1 MPLNMELKSTEIQSK
16 ALRFS
21 IEAEGVE
28 VGRVYLYLIKNDLHD
43 VPYGLIDDLFVAETH
58 RSQGIGRQL
67 IEKVIAS
74 AREQHCSKLIA
85 TSRYS
90 REEVHAWYL
99 RLGFKDWGR
108 EFRMDF

>member
-1 MPLNMELKSTEIQSK
+1 MELKSTEIQSK
-16 ALRFS
+16 AIRFS
-21 IEAEGVE
+21 IEDNGSE
-28 VGRVYLYLIKNDLHD
+28 VGRAYLYLIKNDLHE
-43 VPYGLIDDLFVAETH
+43 VPYGLLDDLFVAETH

-67 IEKVIAS
+67 IEKIIAS
-74 AREQHCSKLIA
+74 AREHHCSKLIA

>member
-1 MPLNMELKSTEIQSK
+1 MELKSVEIQSK
-16 ALRFS
+16 GIRFA
-21 IEAEGVE
+21 IEENGQE
-28 VGRVYLYLIKNDLHD
+28 VGRAYLYLIKNDLHE
-43 VPYGLIDDLFVAETH
+43 VPYGLLDDLFVAEAH

-67 IEKVIAS
+67 IEKIIAS
-74 AREQHCSKLIA
+74 AREHQCSKLIA